1 MGEAGSISGRGA
13 GDGLSIGVVGCGY
26 WGSKHVRVLQSVKGV
41 GRVVAVDRDQAIL
54 DGISEAHAHV
64 STMRSFD
71 QAVDELDALVIATP
85 PLTHAP
91 LALAALRAGCH
102 VMAEKPLATTSAE
115 ALELIDVADAADLVL
130 MSGHTFEYN
139 AAVWKLRELV
149 QGGELGRIYHIDTAR
164 LNLGLYQGDVN
175 VIWDLAPHDVSILN
189 FVLGAQPNRV
199 TAWAQAHVHQRHED
213 VAYLRLDYDALNIS
227 TQIHVSWLDPCKV
240 RRVTV
245 VGSSKMAVY
254 NDVEVD
260 ERIRIFD
267 KGVAM
272 HRSSEGSDDP
282 VRGMPP
288 ISYRHGGIESPYIPF
303 EEPLLV
309 EDRHF
314 VHAILPGERPQSDG
328 RSGLAV
334 VRVLEAAEQSLRLGR
349 PVDIEPEIDLT
360 AVDRGTVFDGGTGT
374 ANASLV
380 QAGS

>member
-1 MGEAGSISGRGA
+1 MSQASLGNGE
-13 GDGLSIGVVGCGY
+13 LSVGVVGCGY
-26 WGSKHVRVLQSVKGV
+26 WGAKHVRVLQSVKGV
-41 GRVVAVDRDQAIL
+41 GRVVAVDRDERIL
-54 DGISEAHAHV
+54 EGIREAHAHV
-64 STMRSFD
+64 STMRSFE
-71 QAVDELDALVIATP
+71 QAIEELDAVVIATP

-91 LALAALRAGCH
+91 LALAALNAGCH
-102 VMAEKPLATTSAE
+102 VMAEKPLATTSVE
-115 ALELIDVADAADLVL
+115 ARELIRVADAAGLVL

-139 AAVWKLRELV
+139 AAVWKLRELI

-189 FVLGAQPNRV
+189 YVLGAQPNRV

-267 KGVAM
+267 KGVALA
-272 HRSSEGSDDP
+272 DDP

-314 VHAILPGERPQSDG
+314 VHSIRTGERPQSDG

-334 VRVLEAAEQSLRLGR
+334 VQVLEAAERSLQLGK
-349 PVDIEPEIDLT
+349 PVDISSDIDLT
-360 AVDRGTVFDGGTGT
+360 ALDQASLEERAIQQQHAT
-374 ANASLV
+374 AATLV
-380 QAGS
+380 QAAS